1 MAMTLE
7 PLQPFGVVARDID
20 LAQPVDDATFARI
33 LAAFNEHALV
43 VFPTQGLDDDSQT
56 EFSARFGRLEGSLR
70 EMRMFEDR
78 PVRQEVLDVSNVGA
92 DGNLIPRTSKEA
104 IPFVANELWHSDF
117 SFKPVPAMA
126 SLLHG
131 RIVAPEGGQTEFADM
146 RAAWD
151 ALPDNRKVSLEGL
164 IAEHWLKHSLGTVGY
179 EITEAEKVAMPSVQQ
194 VLVRRHPVTGRKSLF
209 LSSHASHIIGW
220 PFERGRALLD
230 ELTEFATQ
238 PQFVYRHTWQTGDL
252 VAWDNRSTMHR
263 VRPWDVMRYKRVMRR
278 TTVAGAGPTA
288 ADGRAT
294 QFA

>member
-7 PLQPFGVVARDID
+7 PLKPFGVIAHGLD
-20 LAQPVDDATFARI
+20 LAQGVDDATFARI
-33 LAAFNEHALV
+33 LAAFNEHALI
-43 VFPTQGLDDDSQT
+43 VFPTQGLDDDNQT

-78 PVRQEVLDVSNVGA
+78 PVRQEVLDVSNVDARGQ
-92 DGNLIPRTSKEA
+92 LIPRTSKEA

-131 RIVAPEGGQTEFADM
+131 RILAPEGGQ
-146 RAAWD
+146 
-151 ALPDNRKVSLEGL
+151 
-164 IAEHWLKHSLGTVGY
+164 
-179 EITEAEKVAMPSVQQ
+179 
-194 VLVRRHPVTGRKSLF
+194 
-209 LSSHASHIIGW
+209 
-220 PFERGRALLD
+220 
-230 ELTEFATQ
+230 TEFATQ

-278 TTVAGAGPTA
+278 TTVAGAGPTVA
-288 ADGRAT
+288 EVRPT
-294 QFA
+294 RFA

>member
-7 PLQPFGVVARDID
+7 PLKPFGVVAHGLD
-20 LAQPVDDATFARI
+20 LAQGVDDATFARI

-56 EFSARFGRLEGSLR
+56 DFSARFGRLEGSLR

-78 PVRQEVLDVSNVGA
+78 PVRQEILDVSNVGA
-92 DGNLIPRTSKEA
+92 DGKLIPRTSKEA

-146 RAAWD
+146 RAAWE
-151 ALPDNRKVSLEGL
+151 ALPDDRK
-164 IAEHWLKHSLGTVGY
+164 
-179 EITEAEKVAMPSVQQ
+179 
-194 VLVRRHPVTGRKSLF
+194 
-209 LSSHASHIIGW
+209 
-220 PFERGRALLD
+220 ALLD
-230 ELTEFATQ
+230 ELAAFATQ

-263 VRPWDVMRYKRVMRR
+263 VRPWDVMRYRRVMRR
-278 TTVAGAGPTA
+278 TTVAGAGPTVSE
-288 ADGRAT
+288 GRPT